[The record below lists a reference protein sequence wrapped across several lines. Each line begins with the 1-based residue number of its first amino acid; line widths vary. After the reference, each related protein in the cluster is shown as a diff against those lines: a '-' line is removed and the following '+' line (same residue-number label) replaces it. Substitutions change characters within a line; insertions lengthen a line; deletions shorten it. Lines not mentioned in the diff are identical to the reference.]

1 MSAATRPK
9 TGKGRGAARRSAA
22 KRQPNPAV
30 RRALRRGGVSQEHTS
45 ELVLGRVNYLLMGL
59 GMAAIV
65 LGFILLALK
74 DITVSPLLLV
84 LGYCILIPAGL
95 LLRGEPWR
103 RISAGTP
110 GGGEESGGE

>member
-9 TGKGRGAARRSAA
+9 SGKGRGAARRAA
-22 KRQPNPAV
+22 ALREPYPAI
-30 RRALRRGGVSQEHTS
+30 RRALRRGGIHQDHPS
-45 ELVLGRVNYLLMGL
+45 ELVLGPVNYLLMGL
-59 GMAAIV
+59 GIAAIV
-65 LGFILLALK
+65 LGFILLALE

-103 RISAGTP
+103 RSTAGPT
-110 GGGEESGGE
+110 GAGEESAGE

>member
-30 RRALRRGGVSQEHTS
+30 RRALRGGGSSHEHPSQ
-45 ELVLGRVNYLLMGL
+45 LVLGPVNYLLMGL

-65 LGFILLALK
+65 LGFVLLAIE
-74 DITVSPLLLV
+74 DITVSPILLV

-103 RISAGTP
+103 RSSAETTGAGEDT
-110 GGGEESGGE
+110 GGE